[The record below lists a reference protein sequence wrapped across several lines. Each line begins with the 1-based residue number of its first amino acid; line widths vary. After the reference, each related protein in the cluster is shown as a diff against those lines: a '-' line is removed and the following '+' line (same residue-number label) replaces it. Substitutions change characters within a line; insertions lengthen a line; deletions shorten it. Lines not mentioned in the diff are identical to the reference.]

1 VSAKKDY
8 SVCAALV
15 RARVI
20 EGSQVLENIKELV
33 FAAGGS
39 RSDVTTTVYLT
50 DLANC
55 GMNEVYREYFAEAPP
70 ASATVKVELFGP
82 RLLVKIDAV
91 AVLS

>member
-1 VSAKKDY
+1 M
-8 SVCAALV
+8 
-15 RARVI
+15 
-20 EGSQVLENIKELV
+20 
-33 FAAGGS
+33 
-39 RSDVTTTVYLT
+39 TTTVYLT

-70 ASATVKVELFGP
+70 ASATVKVKLFGP

>member
-1 VSAKKDY
+1 
-8 SVCAALV
+8 VCAALV

-20 EGSQVLENIKELV
+20 QGSQVLENIKELV

-39 RSDVTTTVYLT
+39 LSDVTKTTVYLT

-82 RLLVKIDAV
+82 RRLVEIGAV